1 MKLIWSENARN
12 SVREVARYICLEFG
26 EKARQKF
33 LKEIEQTDILLRDNP
48 LLGRIEPLLEDCKE
62 QYRSIVVNRLSKIIY
77 YLNGEVIEIV
87 ALWDTRREPLS
98 QVEEEDKF
106 IER

>member
-1 MKLIWSENARN
+1 MRLVWSENARN
-12 SVREVARYICLEFG
+12 SAREVARYIYLDFG

-48 LLGRIEPLLEDCKE
+48 LLGRIEPLLENCKE

-77 YLNGEVIEIV
+77 YINGEVIEIV

-98 QVEEEDKF
+98 QVEEEDRF
-106 IER
+106 IES